1 MKISIITATYN
12 SGRTVRDT
20 IESVLRQTYTDFEY
34 IIKDGGSKDDT
45 LEIVKEYAPQF
56 GARLKMVSAP
66 DQGIYD
72 AMNIGLHMATGEVI
86 GILNSDDFYTSD
98 DALQT
103 IAHAFA
109 HYDIDATYGD
119 IHFVNNNDLTKC
131 VRYYSSAV
139 FRRWMMR
146 FGMMPAHPS
155 FYCKRSVYE
164 QLGAFDTSYRI
175 AADFENLLRLI
186 YVGNIKTKYISKD
199 FVTMR
204 TGGASTA
211 GLSSRTQIM
220 KDHLRAL
227 KANGIYSNVFL
238 LGLRY
243 FYKVYEVLRGGHL

>member
-1 MKISIITATYN
+1 MIISIITATFN

-56 GARLKMVSAP
+56 GDRLKIVSAP
-66 DQGIYD
+66 DKGIYD
-72 AMNIGLHMATGEVI
+72 AMNTGLQMATGEVI

-103 IAHAFA
+103 IAEAFGQN
-109 HYDIDATYGD
+109 DIDATYGD
-119 IHFVNNNDLTKC
+119 IHFVNDDDLTKC

-164 QLGAFDTSYRI
+164 HFGAFDTSYRI
-175 AADFENLLRLI
+175 AADFENL
-186 YVGNIKTKYISKD
+186 
-199 FVTMR
+199 
-204 TGGASTA
+204 
-211 GLSSRTQIM
+211 
-220 KDHLRAL
+220 
-227 KANGIYSNVFL
+227 
-238 LGLRY
+238 
-243 FYKVYEVLRGGHL
+243 

>member
-119 IHFVNNNDLTKC
+119 IHFVNDDDLTKC

-164 QLGAFDTSYRI
+164 QLGVFDTSYRI

-220 KDHLRAL
+220 KDHLRAM

-238 LGLRY
+238 LSLRY
-243 FYKVYEVLRGGHL
+243 IYKLYEVLRGGHL

>member
-12 SGRTVRDT
+12 SGKTLCDT
-20 IESVLRQTYTDFEY
+20 LESVLCQTYTNYEY

-45 LEIVKEYAPQF
+45 LDIVKIYAPKF
-56 GARLKMVSAP
+56 GERLKVISEP
-66 DQGIYD
+66 DHGIYD
-72 AMNIGLHMATGEVI
+72 AMNKGIRMATGDVI

-98 DALQT
+98 DALQV
-103 IAHAFA
+103 IADAFENN
-109 HYDIDATYGD
+109 DVDATYGD
-119 IHFVNNNDLTKC
+119 IHFVNEDDLSKR

-139 FRRWMMR
+139 FRRSFMR
-146 FGMMPAHPS
+146 FGLMPAHPS
-155 FYCKRSVYE
+155 FYCKSDVYE
-164 QLGAFDTSYRI
+164 KYGAFDTSYKV
-175 AADFENLLRLI
+175 AADFENLLRII
-186 YVGNIKTKYISKD
+186 YVGNIKTKYIPKD

-238 LGLRY
+238 LSLRY
-243 FYKVYEVLRGGHL
+243 IYKVYELVRK

>member
-1 MKISIITATYN
+1 MIISIITATYN

-45 LEIVKEYAPQF
+45 LEIIKEYAPQF

-72 AMNIGLHMATGEVI
+72 AMNIGLHMATGKVI

-119 IHFVNNNDLTKC
+119 IHFVNNDDLTKC

-220 KDHLRAL
+220 KDHLRAM

-238 LGLRY
+238 LSLRY
-243 FYKVYEVLRGGHL
+243 IYKLYEVLRGGHL

>member
-45 LEIVKEYAPQF
+45 LEIVKEYAPRF
-56 GARLKMVSAP
+56 GDRLKMVSAP

-119 IHFVNNNDLTKC
+119 IHFVNNDDLTKC

-220 KDHLRAL
+220 KDHLRAM

-238 LGLRY
+238 LSLRY
-243 FYKVYEVLRGGHL
+243 IYKLYEVLRGGHL

>member
-119 IHFVNNNDLTKC
+119 IHFVNDDDLTKC

-220 KDHLRAL
+220 KDHLRAM

-238 LGLRY
+238 LSLRY
-243 FYKVYEVLRGGHL
+243 IYKLYEVLRGGHL

>member
-243 FYKVYEVLRGGHL
+243 VYKVYELVRK